1 MNWIDAIND
10 PEKNVSEMPEF
21 VERCNLVAPKVA
33 EAFWDVGDDEYHAQ
47 KENDSA
53 SRLKTALNSLEEYYR
68 RHVLPKGH
76 PLWIAPKESTA
87 DQIFGTRFH
96 RLLLQPD
103 EFAIRYAIEPSVD
116 PDGKFLDKRWKDKK
130 NDTGF
135 QKCRMMTQKQK
146 DFLHEWTADN
156 AHKEAID
163 DKDYQQMLAMKEKV
177 FGSYSARQLVE
188 LPGQVEYACQWT
200 HDGTELPMKGKW
212 DKPIFG
218 ADVILNVKTSR
229 EYTREGFK
237 KQIQGFGYDLQSAVS
252 VDGYRKRFGGNPRYV
267 FLMVSKHEPH
277 EVETYELGDLSIAA
291 GRAQYEY
298 ALSQIRSGHDTGYW
312 RSPTHGRIVPI
323 DALSWHLKAWG
334 AV

>member
-53 SRLKTALNSLEEYYR
+53 SRLKTALNSLEEYHD
-68 RHVLPKGH
+68 RHLLPEGERL
-76 PLWIAPKESTA
+76 PPKDDTV
-87 DQIFGTRFH
+87 DLIFGRRFH

-103 EFAIRYAIEPSVD
+103 EFAARYAIEPSVD
-116 PDGKFLDKRWKDKK
+116 PKGAFLDKRWKSKTKD
-130 NDTGF
+130 NGF
-135 QKCRMMTQKQK
+135 QGCRNMSQYQK
-146 DFLHEWTADN
+146 DFLHEWTAAN
-156 AHKEAID
+156 AHKESID
-163 DKDYQQMLAMKEKV
+163 DRDYQQMLAMKGKV
-177 FGSYSARQLVE
+177 LGSYSARQLIE
-188 LPGQVEYACQWT
+188 LPGEVEYACQWT
-200 HDGTELPMKGKW
+200 HDGTGLPMKGKW
-212 DKPIFG
+212 DKTIFG
-218 ADVILNVKTSR
+218 ADVIVNVKTSR
-229 EYTREGFK
+229 EYTREQFK
-237 KQIQGFGYDLQSAVS
+237 KQIQSFGYDLQSAVS

-267 FLMVSKHEPH
+267 FLMVSKHAPY